1 MTTLKVYL
9 RSACIPTDNQ
19 IRNILDKITPDAIF
33 EVFNQIYRILKAKG
47 YLKRYSVVDG
57 QLLIPLDGTEYF
69 SSQCIHC
76 DQCSHRTHKN
86 GTVTYFHSAILPVIV
101 APGQEHVIS
110 LSPEYISPQD
120 GHEKQDCE
128 IAAAKRW
135 IAGNAEEFETGGVT
149 LLGDD
154 LYSRQ
159 PMCTLSTTHG
169 FHYIFVCLPESHKCL
184 YDWLKFLDKN
194 NEVQQ

>member
-1 MTTLKVYL
+1 
-9 RSACIPTDNQ
+9 
-19 IRNILDKITPDAIF
+19 
-33 EVFNQIYRILKAKG
+33 
-47 YLKRYSVVDG
+47 
-57 QLLIPLDGTEYF
+57 
-69 SSQCIHC
+69 
-76 DQCSHRTHKN
+76 
-86 GTVTYFHSAILPVIV
+86 VIV

-135 IAGNAEEFETGGVT
+135 IARNAEEFESGGVT

-159 PMCTLSTTHG
+159 PMCTLSTNHG
-169 FHYIFVCLPESHKCL
+169 CHYIFVCLPESHKCL
-184 YDWLKFLDKN
+184 YDWLEFIEQN
-194 NEVQQ
+194 HEVQQFQQKVRHGRDWHFYNYRWVNTIPLRDTQPAVEVNWFELTITRGCDGELIYQNAWITDHTGMALK